1 MLSCTYLHK
10 ISFVD
15 VTDDNRNVN
24 AVVYNMLTIEQVMT
38 KNYVCVAS
46 KATV

>member
-38 KNYVCVAS
+38 KKLCLRC
-46 KATV
+46 